1 MAENTEL
8 CTRWEALPSVSDNLR
23 SVLDNIAASAA
34 RAGRDPSEVR
44 LVAVTKNVDVARIC
58 SVVSAGADHLG
69 ENRVQEAARKIPEVP
84 GSPTWHLVGHLQ
96 RNKARHA
103 VGLFSVIHSLDSLG
117 LAAELDRRC
126 AACGVLLDVL
136 LQVNVSGESAKYG
149 VAPEAV
155 AGVLREMPA
164 FEHLQVRG
172 LMTMAPYSED
182 PEDAR
187 VWFGDLRRL
196 ARELSTL
203 RLSNVDMDELSMGMS
218 GDYQVAVEEGSTI
231 VRVGTAIF
239 GERAY

>member
-1 MAENTEL
+1 M
-8 CTRWEALPSVSDNLR
+8 
-23 SVLDNIAASAA
+23 SAV

-58 SVVSAGADHLG
+58 SVVSAGVDHLG

-103 VGLFSVIHSLDSLG
+103 VGLFSMIQSLDSLE

-126 AACGVLLDVL
+126 EACGASLDAL
-136 LQVNVSGESAKYG
+136 LQVNISGESTKYG
-149 VAPEAV
+149 VAPEAA
-155 AGVLREMPA
+155 AGVLREMPV
-164 FEHLQVRG
+164 FEHLRVLG

-187 VWFGDLRRL
+187 VWFRALRRL
-196 ARELSTL
+196 ARELSAL
-203 RLSNVDMDELSMGMS
+203 CLSNVTMDELSMGMS
-218 GDYQVAVEEGSTI
+218 GDYRVAVEEGSTI

>member
-1 MAENTEL
+1 M
-8 CTRWEALPSVSDNLR
+8 
-23 SVLDNIAASAA
+23 LDNIDVSAV

-58 SVVSAGADHLG
+58 SVVSAGVDHLG

-103 VGLFSVIHSLDSLG
+103 VGLFSMIQSLDSLE

-126 AACGVLLDVL
+126 EACGASLDAL
-136 LQVNVSGESAKYG
+136 LQVNISGESTKYG
-149 VAPEAV
+149 VAPEAA
-155 AGVLREMPA
+155 AGVLREMPV
-164 FEHLQVRG
+164 FEHLRVLG

-187 VWFGDLRRL
+187 VWFRALRRL
-196 ARELSTL
+196 ARELSAL
-203 RLSNVDMDELSMGMS
+203 CLSNVTMDELSMGMS
-218 GDYQVAVEEGSTI
+218 GDYRVAVEEGSTI

>member
-1 MAENTEL
+1 MAENIQF

-23 SVLDNIAASAA
+23 CVLDNIAVSAA
-34 RAGRDPSEVR
+34 RAGRDASEVR

-126 AACGVLLDVL
+126 AARGVFLDVL

-149 VAPEAV
+149 VAPEAA

-164 FEHLQVRG
+164 FGRLQVRG

-187 VWFGDLRRL
+187 PWFRALRRL
-196 ARELSTL
+196 ARELSAL
-203 RLSNVDMDELSMGMS
+203 RLSNVAMDELSMGMS

>member
-1 MAENTEL
+1 M
-8 CTRWEALPSVSDNLR
+8 PSVCDNLR
-23 SVLDNIAASAA
+23 CVLDNIAVSAV

-58 SVVSAGADHLG
+58 SVVSAGVDHLG

-103 VGLFSVIHSLDSLG
+103 VGLFSMIQSLDSLE

-126 AACGVLLDVL
+126 EACGASLDAL
-136 LQVNVSGESAKYG
+136 LQVNISGESTKYG
-149 VAPEAV
+149 VAPEAA
-155 AGVLREMPA
+155 AGVLREMPV
-164 FEHLQVRG
+164 FEHLRVLG

-187 VWFGDLRRL
+187 VWFRALRRL
-196 ARELSTL
+196 ARELSAL
-203 RLSNVDMDELSMGMS
+203 CLSNVTMDELSMGMS
-218 GDYQVAVEEGSTI
+218 GDYRVAVEEGSTI

>member
-1 MAENTEL
+1 M
-8 CTRWEALPSVSDNLR
+8 PSISGNLR
-23 SVLDNIAASAA
+23 CVLDNIAASAA

-44 LVAVTKNVDVARIC
+44 LVAVTKNVDVDRIC
-58 SVVSAGADHLG
+58 SIVSAGIGHLG
-69 ENRVQEAARKIPEVP
+69 ENRVQEAAEKVPEVP

-103 VGLFSVIHSLDSLG
+103 VELFSVIQSLDSLE

-126 AACGVLLDVL
+126 VARRVSLDVL
-136 LQVNVSGESAKYG
+136 LQVNVSGESTKYG
-149 VAPEAV
+149 LAPDAV
-155 AGVLREMPA
+155 AGMLREMPK
-164 FEHLQVRG
+164 FERLRVRG

-187 VWFGDLRRL
+187 VWFRALRRL
-196 ARELSTL
+196 ARELSAL
-203 RLSNVDMDELSMGMS
+203 RLSNVTMDELSMGMS

-239 GERAY
+239 GPRVP